1 MPRTRRAPG
10 QRARVLKRPPGLSDD
25 WIVCPPRSRAELV
38 EDMRAALNEAAG
50 LTQALLVIGH
60 GLDELGREEGCA
72 VKTVARAASK
82 RLECARDTWIDF
94 ELATRRKH

>member
-1 MPRTRRAPG
+1 MPRTRRASGKCP
-10 QRARVLKRPPGLSDD
+10 RASQRPPGLSDE
-25 WIVCPPRSRAELV
+25 WIVCPPRTRAELI

-72 VKTVARAASK
+72 VKTVARAASR

-94 ELATRRKH
+94 ELATRK